1 MNKRYYQW
9 RLNFVSRKHT
19 EFNEWLLAKDADIFS
34 GHGLNQGEVFKFKM
48 KGGVGIL
55 YKTGRCNP
63 FFNKMAK
70 LFQDQYMEQKQ
81 CVA

>member
-1 MNKRYYQW
+1 MKSNYYQW
-9 RLNFVSRKHT
+9 RLNYVINKHG
-19 EFNEWLLAKDADIFS
+19 EFKEWLLYKGADIFVGS
-34 GHGLNQGEVFKFKM
+34 AFDKGEVFKFKM
-48 KGGVGIL
+48 SGGVGIL

-70 LFQDQYMEQKQ
+70 AFKNECKESKK